1 MKKTRISIIEDNK
14 VVRDNVSK
22 FIGFHEEFELSM
34 VYGSVES
41 FLHALT
47 INPTLQSDILLLDIG
62 LPGLSGLEAIPLILE
77 KMPQQDIIMLTTY
90 EEEDVILRAL
100 CSGACSYISKKAS
113 LEEIVDALRI
123 VANGGSYM
131 SPSVAR
137 EIVNHLMG
145 GRVSKAKVLA
155 YLYQHGET
163 EVMDIMRATAAEHGR
178 TPIANVHDAIFFKQ
192 RLGAELKA
200 EIEWQMR
207 AQTGNAYWHLT
218 PKELRRYEP
227 RHLDAITEEAA
238 HKQRMA
244 AEQARAV
251 SYRPV
256 GIAEFEVSVG

>member
-145 GRVSKAKVLA
+145 GRVSKATILSDRQKEILEKLVDGKSYSVISNELFISIETVRTHVKKLYKVL
-155 YLYQHGET
+155 QVNNKT
-163 EVMDIMRATAAEHGR
+163 E
-178 TPIANVHDAIFFKQ
+178 
-192 RLGAELKA
+192 
-200 EIEWQMR
+200 
-207 AQTGNAYWHLT
+207 
-218 PKELRRYEP
+218 
-227 RHLDAITEEAA
+227 AITQYMKG
-238 HKQRMA
+238 HIK
-244 AEQARAV
+244 
-251 SYRPV
+251 
-256 GIAEFEVSVG
+256 